1 MIFSKI
7 AQRKIPMAQR
17 ASRLTASD
25 IQGLW
30 AILPT
35 PAKDNASDWRAE
47 NTVDLDETARVVE
60 ALIAAG
66 VDGLLSLGT
75 FGECATLTWDEKRA
89 FMATVVETV
98 RGRVPYFAGTTSL
111 NTRETVKQTKAGLDI
126 GVDGTMLGL
135 PMWCYPD
142 LATSVQFYRDVAEA
156 CPDIAI
162 CVYAN
167 PEAFKFDFP
176 RPFWAQIAQVPNVV
190 AAKIVGIA
198 TLDADLRL
206 TKGNIR
212 LMPVDSNYYAAAR
225 IAPEQCTAF
234 WSGGALCGPAVQIRL
249 RDSVAAAK
257 SNGDWAA
264 ANEISTAIAAASAKL
279 IPNGSFAEFS
289 KYNIGLEKARMNAA
303 GWMKAGPC
311 RPPYHLV
318 PENYLAGARES
329 GQMLAALHSKLAGK
343 K

>member
-1 MIFSKI
+1 MPAKN
-7 AQRKIPMAQR
+7 
-17 ASRLTASD
+17 SRLRAAD
-25 IQGLW
+25 IKGMW
-30 AILPT
+30 AILAT
-35 PAKDNASDWRAE
+35 PAKDNASDWRAD

-60 ALIAAG
+60 ALIDAG

-75 FGECATLTWDEKRA
+75 FGECATLTWDEKRT
-89 FMATVVETV
+89 FMSTVVETV

-111 NTRETVKQTKAGLDI
+111 NTRETVRQTRAASDL
-126 GVDGTMLGL
+126 GVEGTMLGP

-142 LATSVQFYRDVAEA
+142 LATTLQFYRDVAES
-156 CPDIAI
+156 CPDLAI

-176 RPFWAQIAQVPNVV
+176 RPFWAQISQVPQVV
-190 AAKIVGIA
+190 CAKIFGIA
-198 TLDADLRL
+198 ALEADLRL
-206 TKGNIR
+206 TKGQIR

-225 IAPEQCTAF
+225 IAPEDCTAF
-234 WSGGALCGPAVQIRL
+234 WSGGALCGPSVQIKL
-249 RDSVAAAK
+249 RDEVAAAK
-257 SNGDWAA
+257 KSGEWSKAK
-264 ANEISTAIAAASAKL
+264 EISASIAAASARL
-279 IPNGSFAEFS
+279 IPNGNFAEFS

-329 GQMLAALHSKLAGK
+329 GKMLAALHAQIVGELPPTST
-343 K
+343 

>member
-1 MIFSKI
+1 
-7 AQRKIPMAQR
+7 MA
-17 ASRLTASD
+17 AKLSASD
-25 IQGLW
+25 IKGMW
-30 AILPT
+30 VILPT
-35 PAKDNASDWRAE
+35 PATENASDWRAE
-47 NTVDLDETARVVE
+47 NTVDLDETARVVD

-89 FMATVVETV
+89 FMQTVVETV

-111 NTRETVKQTKAGLDI
+111 NTRETVRQSRAARDL
-126 GVDGTMLGL
+126 GVHGTMLGP

-142 LATSVQFYRDVAEA
+142 LPTTLQFYRDVAEA
-156 CPDIAI
+156 CPDLAI

-176 RPFWAQIAQVPNVV
+176 RPFWAQIASVPTVV

-198 TLDADLRL
+198 TLEPDLRL
-206 TKGNIR
+206 TKGKVK
-212 LMPVDSNYYAAAR
+212 LMPVDGSYHAAAR
-225 IAPEQCTAF
+225 IAPEDCDAF
-234 WSGGALCGPAVQIRL
+234 WSGGALCGPAVQRRL
-249 RDSVAAAK
+249 RDTVAAAK
-257 SNGDWAA
+257 KSGDWSAA
-264 ANEISTAIAAASAKL
+264 KDISAAIAAASAKL

-318 PENYLAGARES
+318 PENYLAGACES
-329 GQMLAALHSKLAGK
+329 GNMLAALHARFAEDKASPAT
-343 K
+343 